1 MHSFVENNS
10 WVYSL
15 PCKNSVP
22 SLHQVLN
29 LTRDRT
35 CADTSPG
42 SFHLSLGAFSSW
54 KYNLYSLSRYWSAK
68 SHEKIAPISSCWWVS
83 KGKITQSVSSQSW
96 GNHCHWIAL
105 GSLRHPTKRRE
116 RLLRFPA
123 QKQKR
128 PLAERWWPE
137 RKRQMKWRRRAELS
151 VLQTT
156 PKRTL
161 TAHKECVSTSFGCA
175 TAQLLHS
182 LHCVRS

>member
-42 SFHLSLGAFSSW
+42 SFHLSLVAFSSW
-54 KYNLYSLSRYWSAK
+54 KHNLYSLSRYWSAK

-128 PLAERWWPE
+128 PLAERWWQWYLPSGAPW
-137 RKRQMKWRRRAELS
+137 RPSGRTGSDSWLGSRVGCQLTGKR
-151 VLQTT
+151 
-156 PKRTL
+156 
-161 TAHKECVSTSFGCA
+161 
-175 TAQLLHS
+175 
-182 LHCVRS
+182 